1 MSFFGRF
8 RPYPQYFSLL
18 RERRRL
24 TIGKTIGKWSKRI
37 QMNEWHE
44 LERTRKTIAFGIKN
58 CSYKVG
64 THIHIYKWICIW
76 VKTYTHL
83 RRRMQG

>member
-1 MSFFGRF
+1 
-8 RPYPQYFSLL
+8 
-18 RERRRL
+18 
-24 TIGKTIGKWSKRI
+24 
-37 QMNEWHE
+37 MNEWHE

-64 THIHIYKWICIW
+64 THIYKWICIR